1 MSHVKNHGLYPGCDA
16 KSLEDSKRR
25 STAVM
30 ESWRVREETLKV
42 KELSKVL
49 QGEQTGA
56 ETLGEG

>member
-1 MSHVKNHGLYPGCDA
+1 
-16 KSLEDSKRR
+16 
-25 STAVM
+25 M